1 MKNRIIYK
9 YVGKVLITFSILMIL
24 PMIVSLIFKENTIA
38 FLIPSLMCFIVGF
51 LLSRIKVS
59 NSYIYAKE
67 GFIIVSLS
75 WILISLFASLPLF
88 FNHCTDIVSSIFEA
102 ISALT
107 TTGST
112 VFEDVESLPYS
123 ILFYRSF
130 MHFIGGMGIIT
141 FVMAV
146 IPLSKNDKSMYLL
159 NAEMPGNNSEKIV
172 SSTKKMLIYLYLI
185 YFTLAITEIILL
197 GLCGVNFFHSV
208 LIAMSTVST
217 GGLTYMNNSLASL
230 SSYAKLIVAIFMFL
244 SGVNFNIYFLLI
256 IKKFK
261 NVFKSEEFR
270 VYVCLTII
278 SILFVL
284 LNTYKLY
291 ETFLSGALNSVF
303 HTVSIM
309 TSTGFS
315 ISNVNVYPSSCR
327 VLLLFLML
335 VSACGGST
343 CGGFKISRLI
353 LMFKTIKRDILKVI
367 HPNSVHIIKYD
378 KKVVSEEAINSNNT
392 FLFLYA
398 TFIVIIM
405 FIVSLNGFN
414 FDVTLNSVF
423 STFANTG
430 LCFNIYNYADFSSLS
445 KIALSIG
452 MLLGRLEIFPL
463 IVLFSDLR
471 K

>member
-1 MKNRIIYK
+1 MKNKIIYK

-24 PMIVSLIFKENTIA
+24 PIIVSLIFKESVLP
-38 FLIPSLMCFIVGF
+38 FLVPSLLCFLTGF

-59 NSYIYAKE
+59 NQYIYAKD

-75 WILISLFASLPLF
+75 WILISLFAALPLF
-88 FNHCTDIVSSIFEA
+88 FSHSTDIVSAIFEA
-102 ISALT
+102 VSGLT

-112 VFEDVESLPYS
+112 VFGEVETLPQS

-146 IPLSKNDKSMYLL
+146 IPLSKNDKSMHLL
-159 NAEMPGNNSEKIV
+159 NAEMPGNNSEKLV

-185 YFTLAITEIILL
+185 YFGLTLTEIILL
-197 GLCGVNFFHSV
+197 GLGGVDFFHSV
-208 LIAMSTVST
+208 LITMSTVST

-230 SSYAKLIVAIFMFL
+230 SGYSKLIVAIFMFL

-256 IKKFK
+256 IRKFK
-261 NVFKSEEFR
+261 NVLKSEELR
-270 VYVCLTII
+270 VYVCLTIVSVI
-278 SILFVL
+278 FVFI
-284 LNTYKLY
+284 NTYKLY
-291 ETFLSGALNSVF
+291 ATLTSGALNSLF

-315 ISNVNVYPSSCR
+315 ISNINVYPSSCR
-327 VLLLFLML
+327 VLLLFLMI

-353 LMFKTIKRDILKVI
+353 LMFKTIKRDFVKII
-367 HPNSVHIIKYD
+367 HPNSVHVIKYD
-378 KKVVSEEAINSNNT
+378 NKVVSEEAINSNNT

-398 TFIVIIM
+398 TFIVVIM

-430 LCFNIYNYADFSSLS
+430 LCFNIYNYADFSAIS
-445 KIALSIG
+445 KIALSLG

-463 IVLFSDLR
+463 IVLFSDL
-471 K
+471 KK

>member
-24 PMIVSLIFKENTIA
+24 PMIVSLIFKENVLP
-38 FLIPSLMCFIVGF
+38 FLLPSIMCFIVGL
-51 LLSRIKVS
+51 LLSRIKVDS
-59 NSYIYAKE
+59 QYLYAKD

-88 FNHCTDIVSSIFEA
+88 FGHHTDFVSGLFEA

-112 VFEDVESLPYS
+112 VFGDVESLPQS
-123 ILFYRSF
+123 VLFYRSF

-146 IPLSKNDKSMYLL
+146 IPLSKKDKSMYLL
-159 NAEMPGNNSEKIV
+159 NAEMPGNNSEKMV
-172 SSTKKMLIYLYLI
+172 SSTKRMLVYLYLI
-185 YFTLAITEIILL
+185 YFGLTLIEIISL
-197 GLCGVNFFHSV
+197 GLTGVDFFHST
-208 LIAMSTVST
+208 LITMSTVST
-217 GGLTYMNNSLASL
+217 GGLTFMNNSLATINP
-230 SSYAKLIVAIFMFL
+230 YAKLIVAIFMFL
-244 SGVNFNIYFLLI
+244 SGVNFNIFFLLV

-261 NVFKSEEFR
+261 RAFKSEEFR
-270 VYVCLTII
+270 VYVCLTIV
-278 SILFVL
+278 SILFVFL
-284 LNTYKLY
+284 ETYKLY
-291 ETFLSGALNSVF
+291 SSIASGLLNSVF

-343 CGGFKISRLI
+343 CGGFKVSRLI
-353 LMFKTIKRDILKVI
+353 LMFKTIKRDILKII
-367 HPNSVHIIKYD
+367 HPNSVHVIKYD

-398 TFIVIIM
+398 TFIVVIM

-463 IVLFSDLR
+463 IVLFSDFR

>member
-1 MKNRIIYK
+1 MKNKIIYK
-9 YVGKVLITFSILMIL
+9 YVGKVLITFSVLML
-24 PMIVSLIFKENTIA
+24 LSVIVSLIFKEDILP
-38 FLIPSLMCFIVGF
+38 FLLPSLLCFFVGF
-51 LLSRIKVS
+51 LLTRMQVD
-59 NSYIYAKE
+59 NQYIYAKD

-75 WILISLFASLPLF
+75 WIFISLFASMPLVLS
-88 FNHCTDIVSSIFEA
+88 HSTDIVSAIFEA
-102 ISALT
+102 VSALT

-112 VFEDVESLPYS
+112 VFEDVESLPQS
-123 ILFYRSF
+123 ILFFRSF
-130 MHFIGGMGIIT
+130 MHFVGGMGIIT

-146 IPLSKNDKSMYLL
+146 IPLSKRDKSMYLL

-172 SSTKKMLIYLYLI
+172 SSTKKMLIYFGL
-185 YFTLAITEIILL
+185 TLSEIISL
-197 GLCGVNFFHSV
+197 GLCGIDFFHSV
-208 LIAMSTVST
+208 LITMSTVST
-217 GGLTYMNNSLASL
+217 GGLTYMNNSLATINP
-230 SSYAKLIVAIFMFL
+230 YAKLIVAIFMFL
-244 SGVNFNIYFLLI
+244 SGVNFNIFFLLI
-256 IKKFK
+256 IRKFK

-270 VYVCLTII
+270 VYVCLTSI
-278 SILFVL
+278 SVLFVFL
-284 LNTYKLY
+284 ETYKLY
-291 ETFLSGALNSVF
+291 STLTSGLLNSLF
-303 HTVSIM
+303 HTVSIV

-343 CGGFKISRLI
+343 CGGFKVSRLI
-353 LMFKTIKRDILKVI
+353 LMFKTIRRDILKII
-367 HPNSVHIIKYD
+367 HPNSVHVIKYD
-378 KKVVSEEAINSNNT
+378 KKVVSDEAINSNNT

-430 LCFNIYNYADFSSLS
+430 LCFNIYNYAEFSSLS
-445 KIALSIG
+445 KIALAIG

-463 IVLFSDLR
+463 LVLFSDLR

>member
-1 MKNRIIYK
+1 MKNKIIYK
-9 YVGKVLITFSILMIL
+9 YVGKVLITFSILMVL
-24 PMIVSLIFKENTIA
+24 PIIVCLVYKENISY
-38 FLIPSLMCFIVGF
+38 FLYPAIMCFLTGL
-51 LLSRIKVS
+51 LLSRIKVEKK
-59 NSYIYAKE
+59 YIYAKD

-75 WILISLFASLPLF
+75 WILISLFGSIPLSLSKS
-88 FNHCTDIVSSIFEA
+88 TDVVSSIFEA

-112 VFEDVESLPYS
+112 VFEDVESLAHS
-123 ILFYRSF
+123 ILFWRSY

-141 FVMAV
+141 FVMAIV
-146 IPLSKNDKSMYLL
+146 PLSKNDKSMHLL

-172 SSTKKMLIYLYLI
+172 ASTKKMLLYLYCI
-185 YFTLAITEIILL
+185 YFGLTISEIILL
-197 GLCGVNFFHSV
+197 GLGGVKFFDSL
-208 LIAMSTVST
+208 LISMSTTST
-217 GGLTYMNNSLASL
+217 GGLTFMNNSLATL
-230 SSYAKLIVAIFMFL
+230 SSYSKLIVAIFMFL

-261 NVFKSEEFR
+261 NAFKSEEFK
-270 VYVCLTII
+270 VYVVMAII
-278 SILFVL
+278 SVFFVFI
-284 LNTYKLY
+284 NTYKLY
-291 ETFLSGALNSVF
+291 NSFLSGALNSLF
-303 HTVSIM
+303 HTLSIM

-315 ISNVNVYPSSCR
+315 ISNINVYPSSCR

-353 LMFKTIKRDILKVI
+353 LMFKTIKRDILKII
-367 HPNSVHIIKYD
+367 HPNSIHVIKVD
-378 KKVVSEEAINSNNT
+378 NKSVSDEVINSNNT

-398 TFIVIIM
+398 TLIVIIM

>member
-9 YVGKVLITFSILMIL
+9 YVGKVLITFSALMIL
-24 PMIVSLIFKENTIA
+24 PIIVSLIFKESVLT
-38 FLIPSLMCFIVGF
+38 FLIPSIMCFIVGL
-51 LLSRIKVS
+51 LLSRIKVT
-59 NSYIYAKE
+59 NKYIYAKD

-75 WILISLFASLPLF
+75 WILISFFASLPLYF
-88 FNHCTDIVSSIFEA
+88 SHSTDIVSAIFEA
-102 ISALT
+102 VSALT

-112 VFEDVESLPYS
+112 VFEDVESLPLS

-159 NAEMPGNNSEKIV
+159 NAEMPGNNSEKMV

-197 GLCGVNFFHSV
+197 GLCKVDFFHSV

-217 GGLTYMNNSLASL
+217 GGLTYMNNSLANL
-230 SSYAKLIVAIFMFL
+230 TSYAKLVVAIFMFL
-244 SGVNFNIYFLLI
+244 SGVNFNIYFLLVVN
-256 IKKFK
+256 KFK
-261 NVFKSEEFR
+261 SAFKSEELK
-270 VYVCLTII
+270 VYIGITIV
-278 SILFVL
+278 SVLFIFI
-284 LNTYKLY
+284 NTYKLY
-291 ETFLSGALNSVF
+291 ATLLSGLLNSVF

-309 TSTGFS
+309 SSTGFS
-315 ISNVNVYPSSCR
+315 ISNINAYPSSCR
-327 VLLLFLML
+327 VLMLFLML

-353 LMFKTIKRDILKVI
+353 LMFKTIRRDILKVI
-367 HPNSVHIIKYD
+367 HPSSVHVIKFD
-378 KKVVSEEAINSNNT
+378 KKVVSEEEINSNNT

-398 TFIVIIM
+398 TFIIVIM
-405 FIVSLNGFN
+405 FIVSMNGFN

-430 LCFNIYNYADFSSLS
+430 LCFNIYNYQDFSALS

-463 IVLFSDLR
+463 IVMFSDFR

>member
-1 MKNRIIYK
+1 MKNKIIYK

-24 PMIVSLIFKENTIA
+24 PIIVSLIFKESVLP
-38 FLIPSLMCFIVGF
+38 FLVPSLLCFLTGF

-59 NSYIYAKE
+59 NQYIYAKD

-75 WILISLFASLPLF
+75 WILISLFAALPLF
-88 FNHCTDIVSSIFEA
+88 FSHSTDIISAIFEA
-102 ISALT
+102 VSGLT

-112 VFEDVESLPYS
+112 VFGEVETLPQS

-159 NAEMPGNNSEKIV
+159 NAEMPGNNSEKLV

-185 YFTLAITEIILL
+185 YFGLTLTEILLL
-197 GLCGVNFFHSV
+197 GLGGVDFFHSV
-208 LIAMSTVST
+208 LITMSTVST

-230 SSYAKLIVAIFMFL
+230 SGYSKLIVAIFMFL

-256 IKKFK
+256 IRKFK
-261 NVFKSEEFR
+261 NVLKSEEFR
-270 VYVCLTII
+270 VYVCLTIVSVI
-278 SILFVL
+278 FVFI
-284 LNTYKLY
+284 NTYKLY
-291 ETFLSGALNSVF
+291 ATLTSGALNSLF

-315 ISNVNVYPSSCR
+315 ISNINVYPSSCR

-353 LMFKTIKRDILKVI
+353 LMFKTIKRDFVKII
-367 HPNSVHIIKYD
+367 HPNSVHVIKYD
-378 KKVVSEEAINSNNT
+378 NKVVSEEAINSNNT

-398 TFIVIIM
+398 TFIVVIM

-430 LCFNIYNYADFSSLS
+430 LCFNIYNYADFSAIS
-445 KIALSIG
+445 KIALSLG

-463 IVLFSDLR
+463 IVLFSDL
-471 K
+471 KK

>member
-1 MKNRIIYK
+1 MKNKIVYK
-9 YVGKVLITFSILMIL
+9 YVGKVLITFSILMVL
-24 PMIVSLIFKENTIA
+24 PIIVCLVYKENISY
-38 FLIPSLMCFIVGF
+38 FLYPAIMCFLTGL
-51 LLSRIKVS
+51 LLSRIKVEKK
-59 NSYIYAKE
+59 YIYAKD

-75 WILISLFASLPLF
+75 WILISLFGSIPLSLSKS
-88 FNHCTDIVSSIFEA
+88 TDVVSSIFEA

-112 VFEDVESLPYS
+112 VFEDVESLAHS
-123 ILFYRSF
+123 ILFWRSY

-141 FVMAV
+141 FVMAIV
-146 IPLSKNDKSMYLL
+146 PLSKNDKSMHLL

-172 SSTKKMLIYLYLI
+172 ASTKKMLLYLYCI
-185 YFTLAITEIILL
+185 YFGLTISEIILL
-197 GLCGVNFFHSV
+197 GLGGVKFFDSL
-208 LIAMSTVST
+208 LISMSTTST
-217 GGLTYMNNSLASL
+217 GGLTFMNNSLATL
-230 SSYAKLIVAIFMFL
+230 SSYSKLIVAIFMFL

-261 NVFKSEEFR
+261 NAFKSEEFK
-270 VYVCLTII
+270 VYVVMAII
-278 SILFVL
+278 SVFFVFI
-284 LNTYKLY
+284 NTYKLY
-291 ETFLSGALNSVF
+291 NSFLSGALNSLF
-303 HTVSIM
+303 HTLSIM

-315 ISNVNVYPSSCR
+315 ISNINVYPSSCR

-353 LMFKTIKRDILKVI
+353 LMFKTIKRDILKII
-367 HPNSVHIIKYD
+367 HPNSIHVIKVD
-378 KKVVSEEAINSNNT
+378 NKSVSDEVINSNNT

-398 TFIVIIM
+398 TLIVIIM